1 LQNRWSANQRFMER
15 GEDRASVVRD
25 GPPISGRTNSMP
37 NKKDSG
43 APVAGRRKF
52 LKTAGLTGAAAV
64 ATVAMPQVSRAQTTT
79 LRLQTS
85 WPATDIFT
93 EMCQQYITRVN
104 EMAGGRLKIDL
115 LHGGAVVHPFQV
127 LDGVHGGQI
136 DAAHTVTVYWYG
148 KHKAASLFGTGPV
161 FGFNAN
167 EGLGW
172 IHYGGGKEL
181 FEELQTQIMKLNVKS
196 FFSMPMPTQPL
207 GWFKKPLTSAA
218 DMKGLKYRTVGLAAD
233 LNQALGLAV
242 AQLPGGEIVPAMERG
257 VIDAFEFNNPT
268 SDRRFGAQ
276 NVAKNYMLGSHHQ
289 ATEYFE
295 IMFNRTK
302 FNSLA
307 KEQQAILQYAAEAAS
322 SASEWLA
329 MRQYSDDLQE
339 LINKDKVNV
348 VRTPQSIFDAQIKAW
363 DGLIDTLGKD
373 PFMKKVMDS
382 QKAWV
387 RKVVYYNMMNAT
399 DYKGAFNH
407 HFPGVLKI

>member
-1 LQNRWSANQRFMER
+1 
-15 GEDRASVVRD
+15 V
-25 GPPISGRTNSMP
+25 T
-37 NKKDSG
+37 
-43 APVAGRRKF
+43 RRKF
-52 LKTAGLTGAAAV
+52 LKTGALAAGAATV
-64 ATVAMPQVSRAQTTT
+64 GTVAMPQVSRAQTVT
-79 LRLQTS
+79 LKMQTS

-93 EMCQQYITRVN
+93 EMAQQYVTRVN
-104 EMAGGRLKIDL
+104 DMAGGRLKIDL

-127 LDGVHGGQI
+127 FDGVNGGQI

-172 IHYGGGKEL
+172 IHNGGGKEL
-181 FEELQTQIMKLNVKS
+181 FEELQTQIMKVNIKS
-196 FFSMPMPTQPL
+196 FFAMPMPTQPL
-207 GWFKKPLTSAA
+207 GWFKKPVTSAA
-218 DMKGLKYRTVGLAAD
+218 DLKGLKYRTVGLAAD
-233 LNQALGLAV
+233 LFQAMGASV

-257 VIDAFEFNNPT
+257 VIEGFEYNNPT

-276 NVAKNYMLGSHHQ
+276 DVAKNYMLGSHHQ

-302 FNSLA
+302 FNALP
-307 KEQQAILQYAAEAAS
+307 KEQQAICQYAAEAVS
-322 SASEWLA
+322 SANEWKA
-329 MRQYSDDLQE
+329 YDYYSKDLQE
-339 LINKDKVNV
+339 LITKDKVSAL
-348 VRTPQSIFDAQIKAW
+348 RTPQGVFDAQIKAW
-363 DGLIDTLGKD
+363 DGIIAQLGSD

-387 RKVVYYNMMNAT
+387 RRVVFYNMMNAT

>member
-1 LQNRWSANQRFMER
+1 MA
-15 GEDRASVVRD
+15 
-25 GPPISGRTNSMP
+25 
-37 NKKDSG
+37 KDNLTKT
-43 APVAGRRKF
+43 ATRRKF
-52 LKTAGLTGAAAV
+52 LGGAAV
-64 ATVAMPQVSRAQTTT
+64 AGVATIAMPQVSRAQTVT
-79 LRLQTS
+79 LKMQTS

-93 EMCQQYITRVN
+93 EMAQQYVERVN
-104 EMAGGRLKIDL
+104 SMAGGRLKIEL
-115 LHGGAVVHPFQV
+115 LNAGAIVHAFQV

-172 IHYGGGKEL
+172 IHNGGGKEL

-207 GWFKKPLTSAA
+207 GWFKKPVKSMA

-233 LNQALGLAV
+233 LMQAMGLAV

-268 SDRRFGAQ
+268 SDKRFGSA
-276 NVAKNYMLGSHHQ
+276 NVAKNYMMGSHHQ

-302 FNSLA
+302 YNGLP
-307 KEQQAILQYAAEAAS
+307 KEHQAILQYAAEAAS
-322 SASEWLA
+322 SASEWKA
-329 MRQYSDDLQE
+329 FDQYSKDLQE
-339 LINKDKVNV
+339 LIDKEKVNV
-348 VRTPQSIFDAQIKAW
+348 LRTPQDVFDAEIKAW
-363 DGLIDTLGKD
+363 DGLITTLAKD

-387 RKVVYYNMMNAT
+387 RRVVYYTQLNST
-399 DYKGAFNH
+399 DYTGAFNH
-407 HFPGVLKI
+407 HFPGVLKKA

>member
-1 LQNRWSANQRFMER
+1 
-15 GEDRASVVRD
+15 
-25 GPPISGRTNSMP
+25 MP
-37 NKKDSG
+37 NTKGSG

-64 ATVAMPQVSRAQTTT
+64 ATIAMPQVSRAQTTT

-93 EMCQQYITRVN
+93 EMAQQYIERVN
-104 EMAGGRLKIDL
+104 SMAGGRMKIDL

-127 LDGVHGGQI
+127 FDGVNGGQI
-136 DAAHTVTVYWYG
+136 DMAHTVTVYWYG

-172 IHYGGGKEL
+172 IHNGGGYAL
-181 FEELQTQIMKLNVKS
+181 FEELQRDIMKVNIKS
-196 FFSMPMPTQPL
+196 FFAMPMPTQPL
-207 GWFKKPLTSAA
+207 GGFKKPLAGA
-218 DMKGLKYRTVGLAAD
+218 QDIKGLKYRTVGLAAD
-233 LNQALGLAV
+233 LFQAMGAAV

-268 SDRRFGAQ
+268 SDRRFGSQ
-276 NVAKNYMLGSHHQ
+276 NVAKNYYLGSHHQ

-295 IMFNRTK
+295 IMINRTK
-302 FNSLA
+302 YDGLA

-322 SASEWLA
+322 SANEWKA
-329 MRQYSDDLQE
+329 MDQYSKDLQE
-339 LINKDKVNV
+339 LIEKDKVTV
-348 VRTPQSIFDAQIKAW
+348 HRTPQSIFDAQIKAW
-363 DGLIDTLGKD
+363 DGLIAQLGND

-387 RKVVYYNMMNAT
+387 RRVVYYNTLNAT
-399 DYKGAFNH
+399 DYVGAFNH
-407 HFPGVLKI
+407 HFPGVLKKA

>member
-1 LQNRWSANQRFMER
+1 MTVKS
-15 GEDRASVVRD
+15 DKSK
-25 GPPISGRTNSMP
+25 TT
-37 NKKDSG
+37 
-43 APVAGRRKF
+43 RRKF
-52 LKTAGLTGAAAV
+52 LLAAGATGAA
-64 ATVAMPQVSRAQTTT
+64 TIAMPQVSRAQTVT
-79 LRLQTS
+79 LRMQTS
-85 WPATDIFT
+85 WPASDIFT
-93 EMCQQYITRVN
+93 EMAQQYVTRVN

-115 LHGGAVVHPFQV
+115 LHAGAVVHPFQV

-172 IHYGGGKEL
+172 IYAGGGKEL

-196 FFSMPMPTQPL
+196 FFAMPMPTQPL
-207 GWFKKPLTSAA
+207 GWFKKPVNSMA

-233 LNQALGLAV
+233 LMQAMGLAV
-242 AQLPGGEIVPAMERG
+242 AQLPGGEIVPAMQRG

-276 NVAKNYMLGSHHQ
+276 DVAKNYMLGSHHQ

-302 FNSLA
+302 FNSLP
-307 KEQQAILQYAAEAAS
+307 KEHQAILQYAAEAAS
-322 SASEWLA
+322 SANEWLA
-329 MRQYSDDLQE
+329 YNQYSKDLQE
-339 LINKDKVNV
+339 LMEKEKVNV
-348 VRTPQSIFDAQIKAW
+348 QRTPQDVFDAQIKAW
-363 DGLIDTLGKD
+363 DGLIAQLEKD

-387 RKVVYYNMMNAT
+387 KRVVFYNMMNAT
-399 DYKGAFNH
+399 DYKGAYNH
-407 HFPGVLKI
+407 HFPNTLKL

>member
-1 LQNRWSANQRFMER
+1 MSSQSKTT
-15 GEDRASVVRD
+15 S
-25 GPPISGRTNSMP
+25 
-37 NKKDSG
+37 
-43 APVAGRRKF
+43 RRKF
-52 LKTAGLTGAAAV
+52 LAGAAMTGAAAV
-64 ATVAMPQVSRAQTTT
+64 AMPQISRAQTAT
-79 LRLQTS
+79 LRMQTS
-85 WPATDIFT
+85 WPATDIFA

-104 EMAGGRLKIDL
+104 EMAGGRLKIDM

-172 IHYGGGKEL
+172 IYNGGGKEL
-181 FEELQTQIMKLNVKS
+181 FEELQVKIMKLNVKS
-196 FFSMPMPTQPL
+196 FFAMPMPTQPL
-207 GWFKKPLTSAA
+207 GWFKKPITGAN
-218 DMKGLKYRTVGLAAD
+218 DIKGLKYRTVGLAAD
-233 LNQALGLAV
+233 LIQAMGVAV

-268 SDRRFGAQ
+268 SDKRFGAQ

-302 FNSLA
+302 FNSLP
-307 KEQQAILQYAAEAAS
+307 KEHQAILQYAAEAAS
-322 SASEWLA
+322 SANEWLA

-339 LINKDKVNV
+339 LITKDKVNV
-348 VRTPQSIFDAQIKAW
+348 LRTPQGVFDAQIKAW
-363 DGLIDTLGKD
+363 DGLIDVLAKD
-373 PFMKKVMDS
+373 EFMKRVMDS

-387 RKVVYYNMMNAT
+387 KQGRVLQHDECDRLQGRLQPSLPGHAEALMSGLRDDDARVIE
-399 DYKGAFNH
+399 KGGASA
-407 HFPGVLKI
+407 PPDLL

>member
-1 LQNRWSANQRFMER
+1 MS
-15 GEDRASVVRD
+15 
-25 GPPISGRTNSMP
+25 
-37 NKKDSG
+37 NKSTSKTTT
-43 APVAGRRKF
+43 RRKF
-52 LKTAGLTGAAAV
+52 LAGAALTGAA
-64 ATVAMPQVSRAQTTT
+64 TIAMPQISRAQTAT
-79 LRLQTS
+79 LKMQTS

-93 EMCQQYITRVN
+93 EMAQQYVERVN
-104 EMAGGRLKIDL
+104 SMAGGRLRIDL

-136 DAAHTVTVYWYG
+136 DMAHTVTVYWYG

-172 IHYGGGKEL
+172 IYNGGGKEL

-196 FFSMPMPTQPL
+196 FFAMPMPTQPL
-207 GWFKKPLTSAA
+207 GWFKKPVTSAN
-218 DMKGLKYRTVGLAAD
+218 DLKGLKYRTVGLAAD
-233 LNQALGLAV
+233 LFQAMGTSV

-268 SDRRFGAQ
+268 SDRRFGSH

-295 IMFNRTK
+295 IMVTRTK
-302 FNSLA
+302 FNALP
-307 KEQQAILQYAAEAAS
+307 KEHQAILQYAAEAAS
-322 SASEWLA
+322 AANEWKA
-329 MRQYSDDLQE
+329 MDQYSRDLQE
-339 LINKDKVNV
+339 LISKEKVNV
-348 VRTPQSIFDAQIKAW
+348 LRTPQGVFDAQIKAW
-363 DGLIDTLGKD
+363 DGLIATLGND

-387 RKVVYYNMMNAT
+387 RRVVYYGMLNST

>member
-1 LQNRWSANQRFMER
+1 MAKSKSTTA
-15 GEDRASVVRD
+15 
-25 GPPISGRTNSMP
+25 T
-37 NKKDSG
+37 
-43 APVAGRRKF
+43 RRKF
-52 LKTAGLTGAAAV
+52 LGGAAVAGAAAI
-64 ATVAMPQVSRAQTTT
+64 AMPQVSRAQTTT
-79 LRLQTS
+79 LRMQTS

-93 EMCQQYITRVN
+93 EMAQQYITRVN
-104 EMAGGRLKIDL
+104 DMAGGRLKIDL

-148 KHKAASLFGTGPV
+148 KHKAASLFGTGRV
-161 FGFNAN
+161 FGFNAD

-172 IHYGGGKEL
+172 IHNGGGKEL

-207 GWFKKPLTSAA
+207 GWFKKPVTNANDL
-218 DMKGLKYRTVGLAAD
+218 KGLKYRTVGLAAD
-233 LNQALGLAV
+233 LNQAMGLAV

-268 SDRRFGAQ
+268 SDKRFGAQ

-295 IMFNRTK
+295 IMINRTK

-322 SASEWLA
+322 SANEWMA

-339 LINKDKVNV
+339 LINKDKINV
-348 VRTPQSIFDAQIKAW
+348 IRTPQGVFDAQIKAW
-363 DGLIDTLGKD
+363 DGLIATLGND